1 MNPYNFNYV
10 PPYLQQQIQAQP
22 IQQIPQQHVEQKV
35 ISYFVDS
42 AEQLA
47 TINPMPNTLYLG
59 INNKDGKIFMKRMNN
74 DGLMEVKTYSLA
86 TEQTKKT
93 DTQEILDRII
103 NIEKKLNIGV
113 IDERN
118 VIDVTE

>member
-1 MNPYNFNYV
+1 MNPYNY
-10 PPYLQQQIQAQP
+10 PYMQQQQP
-22 IQQIPQQHVEQKV
+22 VLPQHLEPKIVSYTIDSVEQL
-35 ISYFVDS
+35 S
-42 AEQLA
+42 AL
-47 TINPMPNTLYLG
+47 PPLPNTVYLG
-59 INNKDGKIFMKRMNN
+59 ISRDGTKIFQRRMNN

-86 TEQTKKT
+86 VEQTKKT
-93 DTQEILDRII
+93 DTQEILDRIS